1 MFFVCRQKVSDA
13 GQLCFEMYHTL
24 TETTPNLMLYQYDDR
39 CDPHCSGRTTRGVW
53 KKPVKK
59 ICTALEKFKDKF
71 GDPSNDG
78 EDEVEF
84 RFIQEAAGG
93 SDDDEEDGNGLSHQR
108 RMMMR
113 II

>member
-1 MFFVCRQKVSDA
+1 MNMFFVCRQKVLDA

-24 TETTPNLMLYQYDDR
+24 TEITLYQYDDR
-39 CDPHCSGRTTRGVW
+39 CEPHCSGRTTRGVW